1 MTVAHRKV
9 VGVFL
14 VEFGYYALI
23 SKRKTFKGYD
33 GHTKSNGVLGK
44 VIFKMSLLV
53 HL

>member
-1 MTVAHRKV
+1 MTVTCRKF

-33 GHTKSNGVLGK
+33 GHAKSSGVPSK
-44 VIFKMSLLV
+44 VSFKMSSLV
-53 HL
+53 H